1 MGGEKTLS
9 IYEENGKI
17 YKFLQSFYWSK
28 MQVLP
33 HIRCFLLGNICYVI
47 LY

>member
-9 IYEENGKI
+9 IYEKNGKI

-28 MQVLP
+28 YAS
-33 HIRCFLLGNICYVI
+33 GNVATRIYIFYGKVFI
-47 LY
+47 IM